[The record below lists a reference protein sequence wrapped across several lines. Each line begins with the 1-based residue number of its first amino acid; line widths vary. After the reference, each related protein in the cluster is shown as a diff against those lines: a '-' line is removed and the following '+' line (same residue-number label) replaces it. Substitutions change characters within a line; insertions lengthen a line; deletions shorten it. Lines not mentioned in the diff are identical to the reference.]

1 MQNSA
6 HSRGLSPN
14 FGSRAETPKAKKTQ
28 SRRSLV
34 GDFCGLK
41 RRGKICRGSRE
52 RDCKKKTRKETCDR
66 KISSYVDHTS
76 LYM

>member
-6 HSRGLSPN
+6 HSRGRSSN

-41 RRGKICRGSRE
+41 RRGKYVEAPERGIA
-52 RDCKKKTRKETCDR
+52 KKKTRKETCDR